1 MPIFSFF
8 PAESHISI
16 THITINHIQIYTH
29 TLSHSH
35 TGIYCLVLFGDF
47 YFFFLQAKKL
57 GLKHIEFILHRHI
70 DILKTYNHIINGNI
84 KIHGTNNKHT
94 EYL

>member
-1 MPIFSFF
+1 MYAYLFILSCR
-8 PAESHISI
+8 I
-16 THITINHIQIYTH
+16 THIYHTHNYQPHTNIYTH
-29 TLSHSH
+29 IITLSHRDS
-35 TGIYCLVLFGDF
+35 
-47 YFFFLQAKKL
+47 KKL